1 MGLLNQGSIFYWLS
15 CIVAYFKLCDKVCQ
29 WYAAYRW
36 FSPGTPVYS
45 TNKTDRHD
53 ITEALLKVE
62 LNIKT
67 LTPFWNNNLQHMLFI
82 AIIIY
87 LAAKTHLQF
96 IFLSTGICQSS
107 AHDEFLEQPS
117 SSRPIIKR
125 LEKKNVKVIGSK

>member
-1 MGLLNQGSIFYWLS
+1 MLWNVRASCFEINQEMDAILLIIGIVYGVCRIVIKSVQQCTYFLFSVNLLWLS

-67 LTPFWNNNLQHMLFI
+67 LTPFWNNNLQHLCNRI
-82 AIIIY
+82 TSRISD
-87 LAAKTHLQF
+87 
-96 IFLSTGICQSS
+96 LS
-107 AHDEFLEQPS
+107 
-117 SSRPIIKR
+117 R
-125 LEKKNVKVIGSK
+125 L